1 MADSPDDVVPLED
14 LVRDQPARAAGAPD
28 AADPQ
33 AKPEA
38 AKPAKTEPGGVSLGD
53 LESILAEE
61 DPGFAES
68 IKEIQNQTEVHDD
81 VEIDSLDLDS
91 LLSGRDLSGRAKE
104 AWKFLKRPREA
115 LKLVSARV
123 KGRAKE
129 IREAAIPAMKAT
141 AANAKTTLASQAKN
155 GVKNVKAGVTS
166 FREMPRLSK
175 LLIVCVFVMAGLAFA
190 VIKVTL
196 TGRFLPGLQSDFL
209 DSFADVADEKFV
221 FGDEEPMDDFS
232 DPLMHPEHVVLIN
245 RMMVNLRTDG
255 AGNPM
260 GLFEFY
266 IEASTQEGAIELKDR
281 EVEVRDTLARTLEQ
295 FPYEEL
301 VTADGKAKLKV
312 ILRKNL
318 NEFATKGRIRRV
330 FFKTIVL
337 KP

>member
-1 MADSPDDVVPLED
+1 MAENADDVVPLED
-14 LVRDQPARAAGAPD
+14 LVKDQPARPPGAAD

-33 AKPEA
+33 AKPGEPAKA
-38 AKPAKTEPGGVSLGD
+38 AKVDTGVSLDD

-68 IKEIQNQTEVHDD
+68 IKEIQNQSAVHDD

-115 LKLVSARV
+115 LKLVATRV

-141 AANAKTTLASQAKN
+141 AANAKTTLTAQAK
-155 GVKNVKAGVTS
+155 GSVAKIKSGLAA

-209 DSFADVADEKFV
+209 DSFADVADQKFV
-221 FGDEEPMDDFS
+221 FADDEPMDDFS

-245 RMMVNLRTDG
+245 RMMVNLRTEG